1 MTSTSA
7 ARRLGVTP
15 QFQRDRHAKGAGHKG
30 TTSTIITMLL
40 LILMAVYFLTPLW
53 WLLVS
58 TTKSTNQLYNS
69 QMFWFTGKSNLFYN
83 IGWLSSYQGGVFW
96 RWVLNSVLYAGIAAA
111 LATMISAM
119 AGYLIAKYA
128 FRGKSA
134 LSMTVLG
141 ALMVP
146 TAAMTIP
153 VFLVVK
159 DLGLLNTPIA
169 VILPMLFNPFGVY
182 FMMVYIREA
191 MPSELLDAGRIDGAN
206 DYGIFFRIGMP
217 LIRPGVV
224 TLFLISFVGA
234 WNNFSLPLVML
245 TNTNLYPV
253 TLGLQI
259 WSANLQSAGAG
270 QPLYPLIVIGA
281 FISIVPML
289 VLFPIFRKYI
299 VSGIALGSVK
309 S

>member
-1 MTSTSA
+1 MTTTAS
-7 ARRLGVTP
+7 ARRLGTTTP
-15 QFQRDRHAKGAGHKG
+15 MQRKHHARAAGRRG
-30 TTSTIITMLL
+30 RSSTIVTMALL
-40 LILMAVYFLTPLW
+40 VVMAVYFLVPLW

-69 QMFWFTGKSNLFYN
+69 QMFWFADSSSLMHNL
-83 IGWLSSYQGGVFW
+83 GWVSSYQDGVFW
-96 RWVLNSVLYAGIAAA
+96 RWVLNSVLYAGISAAF
-111 LATMISAM
+111 ATLISAM
-119 AGYLIAKYA
+119 AGYLISKYT
-128 FRGKSA
+128 FRGKGA

-146 TAAMTIP
+146 AAAMTIP
-153 VFLVVK
+153 VFLLVK
-159 DLGLLNTPIA
+159 ELGLLNTPIA

-182 FMMVYIREA
+182 FMMIYIREA
-191 MPSELLDAGRIDGAN
+191 MPAELLDAGRIDGAN

-217 LIRPGVV
+217 LIRPGIV
-224 TLFLISFVGA
+224 TLFLITFVGA
-234 WNNFSLPLVML
+234 WNNFTLPLVML
-245 TNTNLYPV
+245 TKTDLYPV

-270 QPLYPLIVIGA
+270 EPLYPLIMIGA

-289 VLFPIFRKYI
+289 ILFPIFRKYI
-299 VSGIALGSVK
+299 VSGITLGSVK

>member
-1 MTSTSA
+1 MTTTAS
-7 ARRLGVTP
+7 ARRLGTTTP
-15 QFQRDRHAKGAGHKG
+15 MQHKHHARAAGRG
-30 TTSTIITMLL
+30 GRSSTIVTMALL
-40 LILMAVYFLTPLW
+40 VVMAVYFLVPLW

-58 TTKSTNQLYNS
+58 TTKSTNQLYIS
-69 QMFWFTGKSNLFYN
+69 QMFWFADSSSLLHNLD
-83 IGWLSSYQGGVFW
+83 WVSSYQDGVFW
-96 RWVLNSVLYAGIAAA
+96 RWVLNSVLYAGISAA
-111 LATMISAM
+111 LATLISAM
-119 AGYLIAKYA
+119 AGYLISKYT
-128 FRGKSA
+128 FRGKGA

-146 TAAMTIP
+146 AAAMTIP
-153 VFLVVK
+153 VFLLVK
-159 DLGLLNTPIA
+159 ELGLLNTPIA

-191 MPSELLDAGRIDGAN
+191 MPAELLDAGRIDGAN

-217 LIRPGVV
+217 LIRPGIV
-224 TLFLISFVGA
+224 TLFLITFVGA
-234 WNNFSLPLVML
+234 WNNFTLPLVML
-245 TNTNLYPV
+245 TKTDLYPV

-270 QPLYPLIVIGA
+270 EPLYPLIMIGA
-281 FISIVPML
+281 FISIIPML

-299 VSGIALGSVK
+299 VSGITLGSVK